1 MIQAGHNLKYNHIM
15 DWKDR
20 LIINWSDNEKNQL
33 REWLKTC
40 GDIRAK
46 QIPKGKGL
54 PFSTAA

>member
-54 PFSTAA
+54 TFSTAA